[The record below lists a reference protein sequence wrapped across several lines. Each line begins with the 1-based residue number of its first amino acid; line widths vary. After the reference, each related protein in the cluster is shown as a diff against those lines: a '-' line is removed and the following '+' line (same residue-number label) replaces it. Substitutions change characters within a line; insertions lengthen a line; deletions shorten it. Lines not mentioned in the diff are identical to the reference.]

1 MLNTTLGIKV
11 ILTESKERKGVKLC
25 KWDKAQACVLVIS
38 AFVLLLLTA
47 LGVVTVLPS
56 LTTTVNSW
64 FDGNHWIASYSVFL
78 FGWGVSLFLKL
89 LSDRFQFEQWKYVFL
104 LAFSLLGSVLV
115 SALTVNTF
123 SPYLMAAALTLAHLS
138 WWSWRKEFN
147 ESKTFNT
154 KLSDTVNS
162 LEGSLSTLD
171 NKILEATSSL
181 SQIDTTVNTLDQVIN
196 NMPNESAFKA
206 ASEIYGVTFKVATD
220 LKNSLPILS
229 KSVKNL
235 GSDRKKTKEALEKS
249 DSEARDAINS
259 TLESFCAIAEAW
271 TQTTASFFEA
281 NIMLVEKST
290 DLDKS
295 SAHNQEAF
303 ERGSCFFLVTL
314 RWRICHLFVRVCYLF
329 LRMSATLMNLD
340 VVAKKLKPLLLPV
353 GVFAKYDAIS
363 VPGAPSAFE
372 SKNVVLI
379 NNVAD
384 IANTFKSYGDIQ
396 KNSISA
402 YFDSQKGCGSVIS
415 LPIPMTWSHGGYFG
429 VVNVYRPESGGVKN
443 EHLFY
448 QLCTP
453 ILYLLSDLLSYKLRL
468 SSLSKDL
475 EVFVDE

>member
-1 MLNTTLGIKV
+1 M

-303 ERGSCFFLVTL
+303 ERGSCFFPSNASLENL
-314 RWRICHLFVRVCYLF
+314 SSICESVLSVF
-329 LRMSATLMNLD
+329 TD
-340 VVAKKLKPLLLPV
+340 VGYFDESRRGSKKLKPLLLPV